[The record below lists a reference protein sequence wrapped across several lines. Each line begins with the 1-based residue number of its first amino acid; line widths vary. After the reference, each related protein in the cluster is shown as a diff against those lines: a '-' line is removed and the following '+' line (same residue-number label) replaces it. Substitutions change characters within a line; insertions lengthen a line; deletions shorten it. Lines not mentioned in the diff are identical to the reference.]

1 MVGYNMCL
9 VLKQRIRK
17 HLLNAS
23 HQQRSLDDDDD
34 TLGFVGDID
43 AVSMLLAS
51 HVPLFPHEAGR

>member
-1 MVGYNMCL
+1 MCL

-23 HQQRSLDDDDD
+23 HQQCSLDDDDD